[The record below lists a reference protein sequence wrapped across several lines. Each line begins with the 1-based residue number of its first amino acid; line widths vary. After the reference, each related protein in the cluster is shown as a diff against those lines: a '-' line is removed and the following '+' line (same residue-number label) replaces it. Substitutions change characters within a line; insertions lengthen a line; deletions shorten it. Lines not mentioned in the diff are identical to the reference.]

1 MSRENSRA
9 ASRLAS
15 LAINGELTRFGASV
29 LRILSSPRK
38 LGYLDDAS
46 SFYKACPLS
55 KKQRLMTSKY
65 SRNLRKRPTKAQTFT
80 EGSLQG
86 IGFRTLQRQFIEY
99 NILEVTIRAVPFR
112 LVKKISYGQV
122 PPQSLTPYRF
132 LHHF

>member
-55 KKQRLMTSKY
+55 KKQRLMASKY
-65 SRNLRKRPTKAQTFT
+65 SRNLRKRPTNAQTFT
-80 EGSLQG
+80 EGSLPNTSKTIYRIQYFG
-86 IGFRTLQRQFIEY
+86 SY
-99 NILEVTIRAVPFR
+99 NPCSTIP
-112 LVKKISYGQV
+112 
-122 PPQSLTPYRF
+122 SLT
-132 LHHF
+132 LVSDSNINCENIDQIS

>member
-1 MSRENSRA
+1 MRRPSPQTTSKLHWRSRENSRA

-15 LAINGELTRFGASV
+15 LATDGELIRSV
-29 LRILSSPRK
+29 LRILSRPRK

-65 SRNLRKRPTKAQTFT
+65 GRNLRKRPTKAQTFT

-86 IGFRTLQRQFIEY
+86 IGTEHFKDNLSNTIFWKLQYVQY
-99 NILEVTIRAVPFR
+99 NSVTYSR
-112 LVKKISYGQV
+112 
-122 PPQSLTPYRF
+122 
-132 LHHF
+132 